1 MVAERVFLY
10 EQAYGVGGFG
20 LEPAA
25 AYVQHL
31 VEEAAHMET
40 EAQLLLCRHAF
51 GVLVGEYP
59 SLVRSRELELV
70 AVELG
75 LVGGEDGTYRGQ
87 LQVAY
92 A

>member
-1 MVAERVFLY
+1 M
-10 EQAYGVGGFG
+10 
-20 LEPAA
+20 
-25 AYVQHL
+25 YVQHL
-31 VEEAAHMET
+31 VEEAAHMEA

-51 GVLVGEYP
+51 RIFVGEYP
-59 SLVRSRELELV
+59 ALVRSRELELV

-75 LVGGEDGTYRGQ
+75 LVGGEDGAYGRQ